1 MDILAAKKFQQ
12 STELANTHPFE
23 DVHLMLEN
31 WIGFIRESSS
41 DDFFNTGL
49 AGCGS
54 EQSRVNAVTGDD
66 AQDMW

>member
-1 MDILAAKKFQQ
+1 
-12 STELANTHPFE
+12 
-23 DVHLMLEN
+23 MLEN